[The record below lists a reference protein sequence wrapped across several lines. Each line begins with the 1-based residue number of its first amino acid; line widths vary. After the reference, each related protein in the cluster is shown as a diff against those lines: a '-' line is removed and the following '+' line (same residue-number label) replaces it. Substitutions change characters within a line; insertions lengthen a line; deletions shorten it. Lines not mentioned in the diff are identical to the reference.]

1 MKQSLVLSFKFLK
14 IYLRRFC
21 GVFNS
26 FFSLLEEEE
35 EEDCLVILLFVY
47 NLANC
52 TKIILYLPWYDWCFE
67 GFQRTFL
74 NSFLFR

>member
-26 FFSLLEEEE
+26 FFSLLEEEKEE

-47 NLANC
+47 NLASC
-52 TKIILYLPWYDWCFE
+52 TKIF
-67 GFQRTFL
+67 
-74 NSFLFR
+74 

>member
-14 IYLRRFC
+14 IYLRQFC

-26 FFSLLEEEE
+26 FFSLLEEEEEE

-47 NLANC
+47 NLASC
-52 TKIILYLPWYDWCFE
+52 TKIF
-67 GFQRTFL
+67 
-74 NSFLFR
+74 